1 MATITPT
8 NSERGVGVHDVIT
21 WADMAAVDTCTGH
34 EIVGSRGDAGAVQM
48 TGTFGGGL
56 AAMQVSNDGTNWAA
70 LKDLQGTAIELDAA
84 GMAEFSTAARY
95 IRPAPATG
103 NDGVT
108 VTVRL
113 CG

>member
-1 MATITPT
+1 MATINP
-8 NSERGVGVHDVIT
+8 VGVFA
-21 WADMAAVDTCTGH
+21 ADAVAWNGVVAGDTCVGY
-34 EIVGSRGDAGAVQM
+34 EISGSQGLAGSVQM
-48 TGTFGGGL
+48 TGTFGGG
-56 AAMQVSNDGTNWAA
+56 ATAMQMSNDGTNWAA
-70 LKDLQGTAIELDAA
+70 LNDLQGAAIEMDAN

-103 NDGVT
+103 NGGVT